1 MQQYAIAAAKNQ
13 LSRLVQQVERGE
25 AIELTRRGK
34 AVAVVL
40 SEAEY
45 QRLQRRPSFSEA
57 LRAFRARAGF
67 TGLSDAEMD
76 EIFGDVRAKDTG
88 REVEG

>member
-1 MQQYAIAAAKNQ
+1 MQQYAIADAKNQ

-25 AIELTRRGK
+25 PIELTRRGK

-45 QRLQRRPSFSEA
+45 RRLQRPLAFGDA
-57 LRAFRARAGF
+57 LCAFRARTDF
-67 TGLSDAEMD
+67 TGLSNEEVEEM
-76 EIFGDVRAKDTG
+76 FRDVRAKDSG
-88 REVEG
+88 RALE